1 MESKRA
7 LEYAEKNRLWKE
19 RIGDWKRGGLTQIE
33 YCRRNNLD
41 PKNFLY
47 WKKKILPGPSSMAL
61 VELPSEIVARS
72 SRPASSRL
80 CLLIDAR
87 YRIEISPGFDDE
99 TLVRLIRLL
108 GRQ

>member
-1 MESKRA
+1 MEGKRA
-7 LEYAEKNRLWKE
+7 AELAEKRLVWQGRLAEWKE
-19 RIGDWKRGGLTQIE
+19 GGLTQTE

-47 WKKKILPGPSSMAL
+47 WKKKILPRAVNLPL

-72 SRPASSRL
+72 SRPANPQL
-80 CLLIDAR
+80 CLLIDSR
-87 YRIEISPGFDDE
+87 YRLEIPPGFDDE

-108 GRQ
+108 DRQ